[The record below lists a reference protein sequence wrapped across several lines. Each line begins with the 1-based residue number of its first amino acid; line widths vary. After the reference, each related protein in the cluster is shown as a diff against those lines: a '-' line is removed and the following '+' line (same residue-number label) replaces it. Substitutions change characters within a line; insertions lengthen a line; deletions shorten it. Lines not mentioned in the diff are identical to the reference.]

1 MGGARGIRR
10 ASAVSVVKVGE
21 SFQWGWDEDDE
32 LYDGGGGV
40 SISKIVTSL
49 LDRAEFDEDE
59 DELVSYGRRYG

>member
-10 ASAVSVVKVGE
+10 ASAASVVNVGE
-21 SFQWGWDEDDE
+21 SFRWGWDEDDE

-59 DELVSYGRRYG
+59 DELVSYCRRYG